1 MYQFIIILDEIKGI
15 RYSQNEL
22 NNGNLTAI
30 QLVNYLRIS
39 HLQKNF
45 HTLAT
50 ESYTKIAPKP
60 SWITHKRFAHLLIEY
75 MPICNSE
82 TDQIPYNR
90 IRSQYHKRC
99 NPFSYH
105 KSNTPLL
112 QYTLAFPL
120 LW

>member
-45 HTLAT
+45 HTL
-50 ESYTKIAPKP
+50 PKGRKTWLKCEVNQIKN
-60 SWITHKRFAHLLIEY
+60 SWYYLQSVFLWLWIIILL
-75 MPICNSE
+75 
-82 TDQIPYNR
+82 R
-90 IRSQYHKRC
+90 R
-99 NPFSYH
+99 
-105 KSNTPLL
+105 
-112 QYTLAFPL
+112 
-120 LW
+120 